1 MRTSL
6 LTRAAAIAAVTVATA
21 FAVTGTADAAPT
33 YASARTLP
41 TSLSIHVN
49 PGSIKPGQ
57 RAIVSGVLKT
67 GNKGLADEVIQVY
80 WAPLPG
86 RKFTKIGTATTNE
99 AGAFKFAVSP
109 PRTRLC
115 LLGFNGTSEFSASHS
130 RIVPLKVS

>member
-6 LTRAAAIAAVTVATA
+6 LTRAAAITAATA

-49 PGSIKPGQ
+49 PGTIKPGQ
-57 RAIVSGVLKT
+57 KAIVSGVLKI
-67 GNKGLADEVIQVY
+67 GNKGLTSEVIQVY
-80 WAPLPG
+80 WAAPQG
-86 RKFTKIGTATTNE
+86 RKFTKIGTAVTNE

-115 LLGFNGTSEFSASHS
+115 LLGFNGTSKFSASHS
-130 RIVPLKVS
+130 RIVRLKVS